1 MSVHTVN
8 PVSVHTVK
16 PVSPPCLQHHRG
28 LFSCTAGKREV
39 NFCLEQLRH
48 TPFNTDGVRRAGG
61 VKGRGHGAWGVGGG
75 WRRGV
80 LKQPTAL
87 RSRPNTTHSGLVSSV
102 SDTMHQNEQRLQNVM
117 TANYSRPQWG
127 RKKKRKKEKEKKVGG
142 GVSPEHPEP

>member
-1 MSVHTVN
+1 M
-8 PVSVHTVK
+8 
-16 PVSPPCLQHHRG
+16 
-28 LFSCTAGKREV
+28 
-39 NFCLEQLRH
+39 
-48 TPFNTDGVRRAGG
+48 
-61 VKGRGHGAWGVGGG
+61 GRGGWGGG

-102 SDTMHQNEQRLQNVM
+102 SNTMHQNEQRPQNVM

-127 RKKKRKKEKEKKVGG
+127 RKKKEKKEEKKGWGGWGGGG